1 MELERAVLV
10 NDRVAG
16 VVSAL
21 ESDDDIRLLRQEVS
35 DLAFAL
41 VAPLSTDDG
50 RHGHV
55 FECYPGCCPATRAP
69 SFASSTK
76 VRLRDGSRAH
86 QSVASQSGSS
96 AGRLRKD
103 SETRSNS
110 RPKRMA
116 AGRWWYGLVTR
127 SADRRPAR
135 LLRPQTVGPR

>member
-69 SFASSTK
+69 SFASSTR
-76 VRLRDGSRAH
+76 VRLRDGSRVH
-86 QSVASQSGSS
+86 QSVASQSGS
-96 AGRLRKD
+96 
-103 SETRSNS
+103 
-110 RPKRMA
+110 
-116 AGRWWYGLVTR
+116 
-127 SADRRPAR
+127 
-135 LLRPQTVGPR
+135 